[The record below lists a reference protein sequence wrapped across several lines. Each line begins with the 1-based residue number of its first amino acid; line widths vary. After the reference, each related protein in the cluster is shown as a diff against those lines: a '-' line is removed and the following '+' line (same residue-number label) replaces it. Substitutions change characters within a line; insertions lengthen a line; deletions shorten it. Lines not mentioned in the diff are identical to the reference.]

1 MIKKLIGL
9 TAISALLVVGC
20 ERASNIKSKSS
31 SAANVAALPAGVEPA
46 LQAQAAKPRKYLL
59 HINDA
64 TNAQLSQVPDI
75 TPEIIDLV
83 SNLRP
88 FLDVVEFD
96 EELDRLGVSS
106 KKRAALYEH
115 IFMHVDANNSPFE
128 ELLVIPNVS
137 KKNAFDIVDARP
149 YSGKSDLMSQ
159 LEKSYKRD
167 EAEKIL
173 KYFKITKPQK

>member
-1 MIKKLIGL
+1 
-9 TAISALLVVGC
+9 
-20 ERASNIKSKSS
+20 
-31 SAANVAALPAGVEPA
+31 VAALPAGVEPA

-75 TPEIIDLV
+75 TPEIM
-83 SNLRP
+83 RP